1 MLPVRCVGG
10 DWACGL
16 DDQSVFLKRPR
27 AYHQEAQPTDAA
39 FLVWSHWVL
48 PLRTHSV
55 EPIEPLLCRAVT
67 GSGSNGQ
74 PDIRQHVPGACEV
87 LSCVNML
94 GFWRS
99 QGGGYVSRT
108 IVARTL
114 AFSGG
119 HHILV
124 PPACALYVRV
134 VHSLFHEVP
143 FTTVTCIDTPSPALK
158 CPVSPVDNMRRRHFA
173 SSSTLIGFLV

>member
-10 DWACGL
+10 DWVCGL

-55 EPIEPLLCRAVT
+55 VSIEPLLCRAVT
-67 GSGSNGQ
+67 GSGSNGFAH
-74 PDIRQHVPGACEV
+74 IRQHVPGACEV
-87 LSCVNML
+87 LSCVNIL

-99 QGGGYVSRT
+99 QGGR
-108 IVARTL
+108 
-114 AFSGG
+114 
-119 HHILV
+119 
-124 PPACALYVRV
+124 
-134 VHSLFHEVP
+134 E
-143 FTTVTCIDTPSPALK
+143 
-158 CPVSPVDNMRRRHFA
+158 VSPPDA
-173 SSSTLIGFLV
+173 AAKLA